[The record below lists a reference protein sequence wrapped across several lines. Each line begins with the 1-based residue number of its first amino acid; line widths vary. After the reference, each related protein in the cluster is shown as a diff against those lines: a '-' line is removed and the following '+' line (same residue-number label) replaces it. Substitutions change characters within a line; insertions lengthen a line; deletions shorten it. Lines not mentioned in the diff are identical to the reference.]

1 MKKGF
6 IYFQGMQI
14 KANCY
19 ACKYL
24 DYAEDASYESLDGG
38 YFCNK
43 REYENEK
50 KQREFENNMQRD
62 KYLKRSKPCCM
73 LKYDL

>member
-1 MKKGF
+1 MKNGF
-6 IYFQGMQI
+6 VYFQGMQI

-24 DYAEDASYESLDGG
+24 EHIDDQSYEMQDGG
-38 YFCNK
+38 FCCNG
-43 REYENEK
+43 REYRNET

-62 KYLKRSKPCCM
+62 KYLKRAKKCCD
-73 LKYDL
+73 LKYAT